1 MCKEFLDEHKQFLLI
16 FVFPYF
22 PPFFQNFFSFNIIMD
37 DMEQHGPSNV
47 IVALGSQKAPKKRRL
62 SQFDLPSNYKVA
74 KFEDSHGNGSS
85 SGNSALI
92 PQNNSDDES
101 APETEDKKTKWFC
114 HTSVLLKESPYFA
127 ALFGE
132 NFIESNAS
140 IVFLPSSIIDGD
152 ALDSILKYMYN
163 HQITSPKSVNEL
175 CNMYSAA
182 DYLGMESLCIML
194 ADRLNNLIH
203 RCICYCD
210 TCVITVPEL
219 FGYCRNRAI
228 QLKDERMA
236 VMTQRVISLL
246 ANDPEKTLS
255 TYWTSRH
262 MAKVLVQ
269 LPQDTSQALSQKVLH
284 RVNKSNAIESLYAC
298 FSASNSLSTS
308 DPLLSWSKPLHATL
322 TSVQSRATRIIAT
335 HFDFFCCQYPAL
347 LSCIDGI
354 TYSFEFL
361 EYLLLHVLEDQM
373 DCENVGILYQG
384 IVCDLM
390 SRHAVEYSSHVKH
403 ILNVARVMILCYIT
417 RRIGDIKQQGGLD
430 QLDTNVLKLLAD
442 DLDMKPKEMISSK
455 HPLSHQGFFSF
466 LIPSIPDLTLST
478 STPYTNGLSRHSSR
492 STTTSRRINVPSKKV
507 SLAKRL
513 VRLFKRFGHH
523 NYSVQTTPAR
533 PHISNRNASLSTVH
547 TTASTYSSS
556 WLQVRLSTNKERKKK
571 AASLSSNKGKQ
582 KRRFSTRSVPST
594 NHHMTPII
602 GMNKRVQLIRRPNL
616 TVGTVLFIGHVDFA
630 DGIWIG
636 VELDRRVGKN
646 DGSVDGYR
654 YFTSSPNR
662 GVFVR
667 PEDVALVF

>member
-1 MCKEFLDEHKQFLLI
+1 M
-16 FVFPYF
+16 
-22 PPFFQNFFSFNIIMD
+22 NNI
-37 DMEQHGPSNV
+37 EQHGPSNV
-47 IVALGSQKAPKKRRL
+47 IVALGSQKIPTKRKL

-74 KFEDSHGNGSS
+74 KFEGSNGNNSS
-85 SGNSALI
+85 SSSAMI
-92 PQNNSDDES
+92 PQNDSDDE
-101 APETEDKKTKWFC
+101 PETEADDKRTKWFC
-114 HTSVLLKESPYFA
+114 HTSILHKESPYFA

-140 IVFLPSSIIDGD
+140 IVFLPASIIDGN
-152 ALDSILKYMYN
+152 ALESILHYMYT
-163 HQITSPKSVNEL
+163 HQITTTKTVKEL

-182 DYLGMESLCIML
+182 DYLGMEGLCIML

-203 RCICYCD
+203 RCICYCN
-210 TCVITVPEL
+210 TCVTMVPEL

-236 VMTQRVISLL
+236 VMTQRVINLL

-269 LPQDTSQALSQKVLH
+269 LPQDASQALSQKVLH

-335 HFDFFCCQYPAL
+335 NFDFFCCQYPAL

-354 TYSFEFL
+354 TYSFDFL

-373 DCENVGILYQG
+373 DCDNVGILYQG

-390 SRHAVEYSSHVKH
+390 SRHAVEYNDHVKH

-442 DLDMKPKEMISSK
+442 GRYTIRN
-455 HPLSHQGFFSF
+455 
-466 LIPSIPDLTLST
+466 TLEV
-478 STPYTNGLSRHSSR
+478 N
-492 STTTSRRINVPSKKV
+492 
-507 SLAKRL
+507 
-513 VRLFKRFGHH
+513 
-523 NYSVQTTPAR
+523 
-533 PHISNRNASLSTVH
+533 
-547 TTASTYSSS
+547 
-556 WLQVRLSTNKERKKK
+556 
-571 AASLSSNKGKQ
+571 
-582 KRRFSTRSVPST
+582 
-594 NHHMTPII
+594 NH
-602 GMNKRVQLIRRPNL
+602 
-616 TVGTVLFIGHVDFA
+616 D
-630 DGIWIG
+630 W
-636 VELDRRVGKN
+636 
-646 DGSVDGYR
+646 
-654 YFTSSPNR
+654 
-662 GVFVR
+662 
-667 PEDVALVF
+667 

>member
-1 MCKEFLDEHKQFLLI
+1 M
-16 FVFPYF
+16 
-22 PPFFQNFFSFNIIMD
+22 NNI
-37 DMEQHGPSNV
+37 EQHGPSNV
-47 IVALGSQKAPKKRRL
+47 IVALGSQKIPTKRRL

-74 KFEDSHGNGSS
+74 KFEGNNGNNSS
-85 SGNSALI
+85 SSSAML
-92 PQNNSDDES
+92 PQNNSDDE
-101 APETEDKKTKWFC
+101 PESEADDKRTKWFC
-114 HTSVLLKESPYFA
+114 HTSILHKESPYFA

-140 IVFLPSSIIDGD
+140 IVFLPVSIIDSN
-152 ALDSILKYMYN
+152 ALESILHYMYT
-163 HQITSPKSVNEL
+163 HQITTAKTVKEL

-182 DYLGMESLCIML
+182 DYLGMEGLCIML
-194 ADRLNNLIH
+194 ADLLNNLTH
-203 RCICYCD
+203 RCICYCN
-210 TCVITVPEL
+210 TCVTMVPEL

-236 VMTQRVISLL
+236 VMTQRVINLL

-335 HFDFFCCQYPAL
+335 NFDYFCCQYPAL

-354 TYSFEFL
+354 TYSFDFL

-373 DCENVGILYQG
+373 DCDNVGILYQG

-390 SRHAVEYSSHVKH
+390 SRHAVEYNDHVKH

-442 DLDMKPKEMISSK
+442 
-455 HPLSHQGFFSF
+455 GR
-466 LIPSIPDLTLST
+466 
-478 STPYTNGLSRHSSR
+478 YTIR
-492 STTTSRRINVPSKKV
+492 STLEVN
-507 SLAKRL
+507 
-513 VRLFKRFGHH
+513 
-523 NYSVQTTPAR
+523 
-533 PHISNRNASLSTVH
+533 
-547 TTASTYSSS
+547 
-556 WLQVRLSTNKERKKK
+556 
-571 AASLSSNKGKQ
+571 
-582 KRRFSTRSVPST
+582 
-594 NHHMTPII
+594 NH
-602 GMNKRVQLIRRPNL
+602 
-616 TVGTVLFIGHVDFA
+616 D
-630 DGIWIG
+630 W
-636 VELDRRVGKN
+636 
-646 DGSVDGYR
+646 
-654 YFTSSPNR
+654 
-662 GVFVR
+662 
-667 PEDVALVF
+667 